1 VEVVPTET
9 PAIVAAAVS
18 PVVDGVA
25 PTGEMSP
32 NQPAPT
38 PTLGGLAAAPVGGG
52 LDPVP
57 EEPILA
63 TSSDGDGVD
72 GLIQG
77 LIGVILV
84 GVVGLVGF
92 IGWNAIRNRS

>member
-1 VEVVPTET
+1 
-9 PAIVAAAVS
+9 VAAAPTNTPESVAVAVS
-18 PVVDGVA
+18 PVVDGLA
-25 PTGEMSP
+25 PSGEMSP

-38 PTLGGLAAAPVGGG
+38 PTLGGGLAASNGSGGAP
-52 LDPVP
+52 LPD
-57 EEPILA
+57 EPIVA
-63 TSSDGDGVD
+63 TSSEGDGVD